1 MFDHLV
7 RNRAAFDAGAQ
18 TERSRIA
25 RDIHDHVGASLLDA
39 LHSEEAGRKDRL
51 IRETLA
57 DLRGIVNGV
66 DQPEQPLDRALLQ
79 IRREIAERPAAK
91 GLCPEWNASAA
102 SARTRVGE
110 GKSVS
115 VRVAL
120 GGRRSIK
127 KN

>member
-1 MFDHLV
+1 MCIIDWSSDVCCSDLDVAVATELIGMFDHLV

-57 DLRGIVNGV
+57 DLSGILNDDAQPAQQP
-66 DQPEQPLDRALLQ
+66 DQAH
-79 IRREIAERPAAK
+79 IA
-91 GLCPEWNASAA
+91 S
-102 SARTRVGE
+102 S
-110 GKSVS
+110 
-115 VRVAL
+115 
-120 GGRRSIK
+120 
-127 KN
+127 